1 MMHCQRKSADTGIA
15 EVSIRPFLLPALS
28 GYLPW
33 LALAIP
39 FVVTLIGW
47 RFSVVSISRG
57 GASYPSPIVL
67 SAVVLG
73 LLFFAMTWFFVAWR
87 SAKQRELE
95 QLAEVLE
102 QNEGRHR
109 SVLNDVREVI
119 FQLNPQ
125 GAWSLL
131 NSAWTQLSG
140 YPLDSTLG
148 KGFLAYFHPDDR
160 DKCQSALSAI
170 AAGSLEHHE
179 RNVELVRQNGKLC
192 WVKVDLRRTHS
203 MSGDDYTIAGSIVDI
218 SARMRAER
226 ALRESEQRYALALEA
241 ASDGMWFHDLLTDQ
255 ISFSQ
260 HWKEMLG
267 YSADEMQNTIQTVV
281 KLMHPADIGRYKM
294 TLQNHLE
301 RSLPMVLEVRLRPK
315 EGEYRWFN
323 LRGQA
328 AWDEQG
334 VALHMAGA
342 ATDATARKEAEAES
356 KRLNDKLNASVNEL
370 QQRTNE
376 LSKLREMADLVQSC
390 TTLEEAYRIV
400 GNFAQ
405 QLFSASSGAVYALNA
420 SRNLV
425 EATTVWGDISAAEEV
440 FDPEDCWA
448 LRRTKINLVDT
459 QHSTLKC
466 AHVTAPAQGGYLCL
480 PLSAQG
486 ETFGILHLRDTA
498 TKGAQRLSGN
508 GNLIELFAEQIA
520 LALGNLKLRET
531 LRSQSIRDPL
541 TGLFNRRYLEETLAR
556 EERRA
561 IRANLP
567 IGLIV
572 FDVDHFKR
580 LNDTHGHD
588 AGDAVLRALG
598 SLLQTHVREGDIAC
612 RYGGEEFVIALP
624 GASLAITRE
633 RANEL
638 RKLTEKLTSFIPGRS
653 IEKVTISLGAAAY
666 PNHGATWQEV
676 IQAADKALYRAKQGG
691 RNRVEAA

>member
-1 MMHCQRKSADTGIA
+1 MVMANSLRGFGNNRPDAASTSADNGIA
-15 EVSIRPFLLPALS
+15 DVSMRSSLLPALS

-47 RFSVVSISRG
+47 RFSIVSIAPGS
-57 GASYPSPIVL
+57 AAYPSPIVF

-73 LLFFAMTWFFVAWR
+73 LLFFAMTWLSIAWR
-87 SAKQRELE
+87 TAKQRELE
-95 QLAEVLE
+95 QLAQSLE
-102 QNEGRHR
+102 QNEERHR

-119 FQLNPQ
+119 FQLNSQ

-140 YPLDSTLG
+140 YPVDRTLG
-148 KGFLAYFHPDDR
+148 KGFLAYFHPDHR
-160 DKCQSALSAI
+160 DKCQTALSAI
-170 AAGSLEHHE
+170 AAGGKEHHE
-179 RNVELVRQNGKLC
+179 RNVELVRENGELC

-218 SARMRAER
+218 SARIRAEQ
-226 ALRESEQRYALALEA
+226 ALRESERRYALALEA
-241 ASDGMWFHDLLTDQ
+241 ASDGMWFHDLVTDQ

-267 YSADEMQNTIQTVV
+267 YSAHEMQNTIQTVV
-281 KLMHPADIGRYKM
+281 KLLHPADIGRYKVA
-294 TLQNHLE
+294 LQNHLE

-328 AWDEQG
+328 VWDEHG

-356 KRLNDKLNASVNEL
+356 KRLNDKLNVSVNEL

-390 TTLEEAYRIV
+390 TNLEEAYGIV

-405 QLFSASSGAVYALNA
+405 QLFSASSGAVYALSA

-425 EATTVWGDISAAEEV
+425 EATTVWGDISAVEEV
-440 FDPEDCWA
+440 FDPDDCWA

-466 AHVTAPAQGGYLCL
+466 AHVKGPVQGAYLCL

-486 ETFGILHLRDTA
+486 ETFGILHLRDSA
-498 TKGAQRLSGN
+498 TKGMQRLSGS

-580 LNDTHGHD
+580 LNDTHGHE

-598 SLLQTHVREGDIAC
+598 SLLQTHVREGDIAAVTAGKSSSSPC
-612 RYGGEEFVIALP
+612 RARRWPSPESAPTTCV
-624 GASLAITRE
+624 SS
-633 RANEL
+633 
-638 RKLTEKLTSFIPGRS
+638 RKNSPRLSR
-653 IEKVTISLGAAAY
+653 
-666 PNHGATWQEV
+666 GATSR
-676 IQAADKALYRAKQGG
+676 K
-691 RNRVEAA
+691 